1 MYEKSPRQFS
11 AFPDNYVHHFS
22 HVSDTG
28 LQMDLLQEY
37 VFVALD
43 IFKKA
48 IQNRD
53 IRNRLEAWLFFL
65 ATDDP
70 EDIGKL
76 LERYPEFGKLY
87 REIYEICR
95 NVEKVMEMFSMEL
108 WELDRNTVQYMMD
121 EMQEELDA
129 LKQEKVRAEEE
140 KKKMAE
146 KMKEAALSYQKELA
160 QLKAR
165 LAELESERG
174 EKE

>member
-1 MYEKSPRQFS
+1 
-11 AFPDNYVHHFS
+11 
-22 HVSDTG
+22 
-28 LQMDLLQEY
+28 MDLLQEY

-129 LKQEKVRAEEE
+129 LKQQFKLWMVLWEE

-146 KMKEAALSYQKELA
+146 EMKEAALSYQKELA
-160 QLKAR
+160 QLKVR
-165 LAELESERG
+165 LAELERERG